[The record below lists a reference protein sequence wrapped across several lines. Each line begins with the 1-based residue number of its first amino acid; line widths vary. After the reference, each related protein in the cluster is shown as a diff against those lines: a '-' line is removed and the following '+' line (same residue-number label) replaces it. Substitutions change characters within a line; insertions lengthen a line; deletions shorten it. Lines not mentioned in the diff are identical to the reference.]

1 VTQYPNSAPS
11 SGSNPAVKT
20 AVRDELAGLRAD
32 IRVLG
37 DLLGETLVRQDS
49 AELLTLVEQVRG
61 LAKSD
66 LSSTSDLLD
75 QIDLATAIA
84 LSRAF
89 STYFHL
95 ANVAEQVHRSRVQR
109 QARRTAGNPITRAT
123 QRIGLAVAEN
133 EITQTE
139 LAAAVSRLAAR
150 PVFTAHPTEAARRSV
165 LLKLRSMADLLDRAE
180 QNGESL
186 EDPRV
191 KQQLAEVVDLLWQ
204 TDELRLDRPEVLDEA
219 RNALFYLD
227 DLARGPAAAVLD
239 ELSYALS
246 TLGVALP
253 PDARPLS
260 FGSWIG
266 GDRDGNPFVTPEVTL
281 AVVDLVRDHA
291 VRDLLPIIDDLLENL
306 SVSERLNKVS
316 ADLSQSLRRDL
327 EVLNDLD
334 PRYRRLNAEEPYRL
348 KLTCIRH
355 KLLSTRTRI
364 ATSTP
369 HRDGRDYAT
378 TRELLDD
385 LMLIRNSLLDNRGE
399 LAAHGLVDSAI
410 RNIAAFGLAL
420 VTLDVREHANA
431 HHSAVAALINR
442 LGEQGWRYEDL
453 PREHRYQLLS
463 RELGSRRPLASN
475 PPPLSGD
482 DLRTYRTFEA
492 IGEAITR
499 HGADVCD
506 TYIIS
511 MTQGADDVL
520 AAAVLAREAGLVD
533 VHGGTA
539 MIGFVPLLET
549 VEELRNADTILD
561 ELLQESNYRAIV
573 AARGNVQEVML
584 GYSDSNKDAG
594 ITTSQ
599 WEIHLAQRR
608 LRDVARKHGVQLRLF
623 HGRGGT
629 VGRGGGPTYDA
640 VLSQPWGVLNGE
652 MKLTEQGEVISD
664 KYLLPAL
671 ARENL
676 ELLLA
681 AVLEATV
688 LHQKPRVA
696 DGQLAGWDNAM
707 NHISAHAFSTYRS
720 LVDHPDLPRYF
731 AMSTPVEELADMH
744 LGSRPARRA
753 SADSG
758 IEALRAIPWV
768 FGWTQSRQIVPGW
781 FGVGSGLQ
789 AAREAG
795 FGPVLKEMHDEWH
808 FFSNFISNVEMTLA
822 KTDLTVAGQY
832 VRELVPE
839 ELHHLFDVITAE
851 HERTVNEVLA
861 LTGTGHILGSQ
872 PSLAST
878 LITRDQYLLPLQ
890 LLQVQLLRRLRE
902 ERNQSLTSDP
912 TLRRALMVTING
924 IATGLR
930 NTG

>member
-1 VTQYPNSAPS
+1 MALEDR
-11 SGSNPAVKT
+11 A
-20 AVRDELAGLRAD
+20 ALRAD
-32 IRVLG
+32 IRILGELLG
-37 DLLGETLVRQDS
+37 DTLVRQDS
-49 AELLTLVEQVRG
+49 PELLRLVEQVRG
-61 LAKSD
+61 LARTD
-66 LSSTSDLLD
+66 LSATSELLD
-75 QIDLATAIA
+75 DVDLATAIA

-109 QARRTAGNPITRAT
+109 QARRTAGNPITRAVT
-123 QRIGLAVAEN
+123 RIGSALEAG
-133 EITQTE
+133 EISE
-139 LAAAVSRLAAR
+139 ADVSGAVSRLAAR

-165 LLKLRSMADLLDRAE
+165 LLKLRSIADLLDEAQR
-180 QNGESL
+180 NGDSL
-186 EDPRV
+186 ENPRV
-191 KQQLAEVVDLLWQ
+191 KKDLAEIVDLLWQ
-204 TDELRLDRPEVLDEA
+204 TDELRLESPEVLDEA

-227 DLARGPAAAVLD
+227 DLARGPAAEVLD
-239 ELSYALS
+239 ELSYGLS
-246 TLGVALP
+246 TIGITLA

-266 GDRDGNPFVTPEVTL
+266 GDRDGNPFVTPEVTSD
-281 AVVDLVRDHA
+281 VVDLVRDHA
-291 VRDLLPIIDDLLENL
+291 VRDVLPIIDDLLENL
-306 SVSERLNKVS
+306 SISERLNPASDQLKAS
-316 ADLSQSLRRDL
+316 LNLDLTLLS
-327 EVLNDLD
+327 DLD
-334 PRYRRLNAEEPYRL
+334 PRYQRLNAEEPYRL
-348 KLTCIRH
+348 KLTCVRH
-355 KLLSTRTRI
+355 KLLNTRARI
-364 ATSTP
+364 TAATP
-369 HRDGRDYAT
+369 HRPGRDYAT

-385 LMLIRNSLLDNRGE
+385 LMLIRTSLIANRGD

-420 VTLDVREHANA
+420 VTLDVREHASA
-431 HHSAVAALINR
+431 HHDAVAGLINR

-453 PREHRYQLLS
+453 PREHRFALLS

-475 PPPLSGD
+475 PPPLVGD

-492 IGEAITR
+492 IGEAIAR
-499 HGADVCD
+499 HGTDVCD

-520 AAAVLAREAGLVD
+520 AAVVLAREAGLID
-533 VHGGTA
+533 IHSGTA
-539 MIGFVPLLET
+539 LIGFVPLLET
-549 VEELRNADTILD
+549 VEELRHADTILD
-561 ELLQESNYRAIV
+561 VLLHEPNYRSIV
-573 AARGNVQEVML
+573 RSRGDVQEVML

-688 LHQKPRVA
+688 LHQKSRVS
-696 DGQLAGWDNAM
+696 GERLHGWDNAM
-707 NHISAHAFSTYRS
+707 NHISAQAQSTYRA
-720 LVDHPDLPRYF
+720 LIDHPDLPRYF

-753 SADSG
+753 AADAG

-781 FGVGSGLQ
+781 FGVGSGLA

-795 FGPVLKEMHDEWH
+795 FGPVLHEMHDEWH

-832 VRELVPE
+832 VDELVPD
-839 ELHHLFDVITAE
+839 ELKHLFQVIKDE
-851 HERTVNEVLA
+851 HQRTVDEVLA
-861 LTGTGHILGSQ
+861 LTGTGKILGSQ

-878 LITRDQYLLPLQ
+878 LATRDQYLLPLQ
-890 LLQVQLLRRLRE
+890 LLQVQLLRRLRD
-902 ERNQSLTSDP
+902 ERTHDVEPDP